1 MQNAETRIE
10 SKKKSMVFPI
20 GSGLYMRMLAGVIVF
35 LALQAIVVVA
45 SAQVTGSPHR
55 LLPSPW
61 PYHVL
66 LVTTGV
72 VVLLGGMLTAR
83 YMKKKSWW
91 LKAHKS
97 LAISGALLTIS
108 GFIVAAYMVSTYM
121 GTYLVMEPHA
131 YLGIA
136 ALALVVIAPI
146 MGFMQ
151 FRIKDKR
158 MHIIHRWSGRLAIVM
173 VLTNIA
179 SGWMMIRA
187 L

>member
-1 MQNAETRIE
+1 
-10 SKKKSMVFPI
+10 
-20 GSGLYMRMLAGVIVF
+20 MRMLVGVIAF
-35 LALQAIVVVA
+35 LALNAIVA
-45 SAQVTGSPHR
+45 SAKDTGSPHH

-72 VVLLGGMLTAR
+72 VVMLGGMLTAR

-91 LKAHKS
+91 LKTHKS

-136 ALALVVIAPI
+136 ALALVVFAPI

-158 MHIIHRWSGRLAIVM
+158 MHIIHRWSGRLAIAM
-173 VLTNIA
+173 VLINIWA
-179 SGWMMIRA
+179 GWTMIWA
-187 L
+187 M

>member
-10 SKKKSMVFPI
+10 SKKKATGFPI
-20 GSGLYMRMLAGVIVF
+20 GSGLSMRMLAGVIGL
-35 LALQAIVVVA
+35 LALQAIVAVA
-45 SAQVTGSPHR
+45 SALEPGSPHHP
-55 LLPSPW
+55 LPPPW

-72 VVLLGGMLTAR
+72 VVMSGGMLIAR
-83 YMKKKSWW
+83 YMKKRGWW

-131 YLGIA
+131 YLGIT
-136 ALALVVIAPI
+136 ALALVVFAPI

-151 FRIKDKR
+151 FRKKDKR
-158 MHIIHRWSGRLAIVM
+158 IHIIHRWSGRLAIIM
-173 VLTNIA
+173 VLSNIA
-179 SGWMMIRA
+179 AGWMMIRA
-187 L
+187 M

>member
-1 MQNAETRIE
+1 MQNAETKLG
-10 SKKKSMVFPI
+10 SMKKDMVFPNRASFSI
-20 GSGLYMRMLAGVIVF
+20 WMAVAAAAF

-45 SAQVTGSPHR
+45 SAHETGSAHQH
-55 LLPSPW
+55 LPPPW

-72 VVLLGGMLTAR
+72 VVMLGGMLTAR

-187 L
+187 M

>member
-10 SKKKSMVFPI
+10 SKKKSMVFPV
-20 GSGLYMRMLAGVIVF
+20 GSGLSMRMLAGVIVF

-72 VVLLGGMLTAR
+72 VVMLVGMLTAR